1 MDKMQYSKLIKLDPN
16 IPVFFQ
22 PWFLDAVSPDCNWDV
37 CGNYI
42 DRNKW
47 GVHPYF
53 LEKTDG
59 IKAVCVPPLTQ
70 YMGPFVH
77 IDNSINSPRH
87 FSAEALILTGLL
99 NEIQEKG
106 NFYAQKW
113 GPWQSNWLP
122 AYHCRFNQSSRITFY
137 VDGRQD
143 YSVVKA
149 NYSSQVRNK
158 LHNKNGIAIREE
170 TAPSIL
176 YDMAVESLRKVDKKP
191 KYSSQELERLI
202 IACVK
207 NEGGRQLVAYSA
219 TGHPLASVLLLEDNL
234 NLYYYIA
241 GEYAQFRGQ
250 NAPTLLVDE
259 CIQVACK
266 KRKGFDFTG
275 SMLPNVSKFYQS
287 FGAQIIN
294 YNMLTK
300 DNRKNQSDISVENLS
315 KKLLFRF

>member
-1 MDKMQYSKLIKLDPN
+1 M
-16 IPVFFQ
+16 
-22 PWFLDAVSPDCNWDV
+22 
-37 CGNYI
+37 
-42 DRNKW
+42 
-47 GVHPYF
+47 
-53 LEKTDG
+53 
-59 IKAVCVPPLTQ
+59 
-70 YMGPFVH
+70 
-77 IDNSINSPRH
+77 
-87 FSAEALILTGLL
+87 
-99 NEIQEKG
+99 
-106 NFYAQKW
+106 
-113 GPWQSNWLP
+113 
-122 AYHCRFNQSSRITFY
+122 
-137 VDGRQD
+137 
-143 YSVVKA
+143 VKA

-259 CIQVACK
+259 CIQIACK